1 MAFLVSIVTT
11 HYYIYSPLKYK
22 DDGRDVV
29 SFIDFITIHGTFP
42 SINAWISYNL
52 YYYLAITVTTICDT
66 DYFDNITS
74 DYCEDY
80 TNSKDL
86 REKYLYFY
94 PALMTP
100 SLIAMGLLFVETS
113 INVTYYKDC
122 VFALTSFCI
131 FIGMFWVNHK
141 AKSPHSNLLNP
152 EKDDESYDYS
162 DDNDMISQ
170 IFYRQMEDTQKYDK
184 VKIEKEG
191 EKICAW

>member
-1 MAFLVSIVTT
+1 MLLLQLIQFTHLFAFLVFIVTT

-52 YYYLAITVTTICDT
+52 YYYLTITVTTICDT
-66 DYFDNITS
+66 DYFDNVTS
-74 DYCEDY
+74 NYCKDYGPM
-80 TNSKDL
+80 KDADDE
-86 REKYLYFY
+86 RGIYLYFY

-122 VFALTSFCI
+122 VFALTNFFI

-141 AKSPHSNLLNP
+141 AKSPHSNLWDPGN
-152 EKDDESYDYS
+152 DESYDYS
-162 DDNDMISQ
+162 ENNDMI
-170 IFYRQMEDTQKYDK
+170 
-184 VKIEKEG
+184 
-191 EKICAW
+191 